1 MRPLA
6 IAYGNNRQAKTWTN
20 KTITFDELKERL
32 KVTIRTPESAEE
44 YAKFN
49 KAKRDTVK
57 DHGGFVAGA
66 LKDGRRKI
74 DTVELRSML
83 ALDGDRIDKA
93 FLENYE
99 ENAPYTSLLYT
110 THSSTEENPRVRL
123 VYPLTRDVSAEEFV
137 AVSRYLAAMLG
148 IDYFDECSYQPNQL
162 MYWPSTPLNGVY
174 VFKDVEKE
182 WLNPD
187 DILSAHPEWTDPT
200 RLPTSSRES
209 RANTTRTAEVKDP
222 LGKDGTVGLFNRT
235 YFPINRAIEKFLS
248 DVYEPT
254 DNENRY
260 HYIQSSSMA
269 GVEIIEEGKFA
280 YSHHAKDPA
289 YLKLCNAFDL
299 VRIHRFG
306 DDDSKKSF
314 NAMCELAM
322 EDDEVKRLA
331 MEEKLLEAEADF
343 TDSDSDW
350 MTRLKYQP
358 RTGLLENSVY
368 NLNLILNNDPDFQNF
383 AFNELAN
390 RIQITGP
397 LPWERP
403 EGNSFWRDA
412 DTAQLKS
419 IIDIRY
425 LAFSSRNHDV
435 AFTKAADD
443 RHFHPVRDYLN
454 SLPEWDG
461 VKRVEDLFIKYL
473 QAEDT
478 EYVRT
483 VTRKTFAAAVAR
495 IYVPGINFDC
505 VPVLD
510 GDQGIGKSTIVK
522 DLVSPEYYSETLS
535 LTDMDDKSGAEK
547 LQGFWAVEIGEL
559 AGMKKADIEKV
570 KAFLSTCDD
579 KYRPSYGRVVESHP
593 RQCIIIATVNGER
606 GYLRDI
612 TGNRRFW
619 VIKLHQK
626 KQKKTWNFTPEF
638 RAQFWAEAK
647 EIWKSGE
654 KLYLE
659 GDVLAE
665 AEKMQQ
671 SAMEVD
677 ERVGMVEEYLNTML
691 PDDWDSMD
699 LFQRRNY
706 LSGSEFGSPAH
717 KGCELRTEV
726 SNAEIWCECFGKS
739 LQELKPTDSYSIAAL
754 MSQIGGWE
762 RTTTIKRQPIYGRQ
776 RLYKFGG

>member
-20 KTITFDELKERL
+20 KTITYDELKERL

-66 LKDGRRKI
+66 LKGGRRKI
-74 DTVELRSML
+74 DTVELRSMV
-83 ALDGDRIDKA
+83 ALDGDRIDKT

-99 ENAPYTSLLYT
+99 SNAPYTSLLYT
-110 THSSTEENPRVRL
+110 THSSTDENLRVRL
-123 VYPLTRDVSAEEFV
+123 LYPLTRDVTPEEFV
-137 AVSRYLAAMLG
+137 AVSRYLAQMLG

-162 MYWPSTPLNGVY
+162 MYWPSTPSNGVY

-209 RANTTRTAEVKDP
+209 RANTTRTAKVKDP
-222 LGKDGTVGLFNRT
+222 LGKDGAVGLFNRT

-269 GVEIIEEGKFA
+269 GVEIIEDGKFS

-299 VRIHRFG
+299 VRIYKFG

-314 NAMCELAM
+314 YAMCELAM

-331 MEEKLLEAEADF
+331 MEEKLLQAETDF
-343 TDSDSDW
+343 ADSDSDW
-350 MTRLKYQP
+350 MTKLKYQP

-495 IYVPGINFDC
+495 IYVPGIKFDC

-619 VIKLHQK
+619 IIKLHQK

-706 LSGSEFGSPAH
+706 LNGSEFGSPAH
-717 KGCELRTEV
+717 EAKELRTEV

-754 MSQIGGWE
+754 MSQIDGWE
-762 RTTTIKRQPIYGRQ
+762 RTAAIKRQPIYGRQ